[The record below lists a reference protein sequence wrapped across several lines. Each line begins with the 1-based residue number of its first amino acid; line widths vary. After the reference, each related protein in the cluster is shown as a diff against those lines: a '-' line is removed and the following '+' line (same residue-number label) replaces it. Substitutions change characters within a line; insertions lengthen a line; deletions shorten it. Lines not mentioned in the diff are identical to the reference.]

1 MLVRDEYDRKVA
13 VAYTSGETVK
23 LYAEYRTADKRAVED
38 FAGQYDFPIDWEY
51 RRG

>member
-1 MLVRDEYDRKVA
+1 MLVRDDGGTKTA

-23 LYAEYRTADKRAVED
+23 LYAEYRTADKQAVED
-38 FAGQYDFPIDWEY
+38 FAGQYDYPIDWEY